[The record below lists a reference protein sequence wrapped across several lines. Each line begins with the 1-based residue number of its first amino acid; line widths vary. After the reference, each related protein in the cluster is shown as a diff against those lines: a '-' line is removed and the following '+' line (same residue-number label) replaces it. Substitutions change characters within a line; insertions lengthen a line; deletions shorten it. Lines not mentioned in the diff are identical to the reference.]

1 MNSNSLVSKDTL
13 KTFDNFKNKLKSV
26 SSNVFCY
33 VKVYIFWKFIQ
44 YIIQWDKAQM
54 LKKFTLDKIN
64 STKNAFF
71 SFMSSSSS
79 QFYF

>member
-33 VKVYIFWKFIQ
+33 VKVYIFCKFIQ
-44 YIIQWDKAQM
+44 YIIQ
-54 LKKFTLDKIN
+54 
-64 STKNAFF
+64 
-71 SFMSSSSS
+71 
-79 QFYF
+79 

>member
-33 VKVYIFWKFIQ
+33 VKVYIF
-44 YIIQWDKAQM
+44 
-54 LKKFTLDKIN
+54 
-64 STKNAFF
+64 
-71 SFMSSSSS
+71 
-79 QFYF
+79 